1 MDSGKPVRGW
11 NATSHE
17 ALLLALLDEIKPNKA
32 IITQVTARMTDAGY
46 SYSYDAI
53 KLCYFHRVHLQML
66 TCLSYS
72 QHIQKLKKS
81 RDATNS
87 NPSTPKKPIKAAGG
101 SRTTSGKK
109 RALKTVKYDDEEDE
123 VLPKDEAS
131 DDEDDVSVSPKIKRA
146 KTEV

>member
-32 IITQVTARMTDAGY
+32 ILTQVTARMTEAGY

-53 KLCYFHRVHLQML
+53 KLYYFHGLPIQLL
-66 TCLSYS
+66 TSLSYS

-81 RDATNS
+81 RDATLG
-87 NPSTPKKPIKAAGG
+87 NPSTPKQPIKAAGG

-109 RALKTVKYDDEEDE
+109 RAQKTVKYDDEEDE
-123 VLPKDEAS
+123 VMPKDEAGDD
-131 DDEDDVSVSPKIKRA
+131 DDEVSASPMAKRA
-146 KTEV
+146 KTEE